1 MNNTATAQN
10 AQNGAFI
17 SQCETHC
24 EALGGAW
31 ASFTVGGV
39 VMRDAVAAW
48 MASPADAA
56 PAWAVDC
63 HLNVHLPP
71 NPSPDARL
79 CNPTCG
85 LHCDSPPGSICAAER
100 LAVAPDPMFRKA
112 AL

>member
-48 MASPADAA
+48 MADPAPTPGKHFFYDVMLDGNA
-56 PAWAVDC
+56 
-63 HLNVHLPP
+63 LPRKT
-71 NPSPDARL
+71 NPP
-79 CNPTCG
+79 C
-85 LHCDSPPGSICAAER
+85 
-100 LAVAPDPMFRKA
+100 
-112 AL
+112 